1 MKKTTII
8 ITICSLSLL
17 LLGNFPNVSAQNAEK
32 KLSYNFFN
40 EYGFFVGGD
49 NGFTGVFVNNMK
61 FNKTNDILG
70 IGVGYE
76 ISSNSGQCI
85 PLFLNYRHYFNTG
98 RKVMPL
104 MNVAAGTLFNF
115 WNKDVSYYGDNGDYL
130 IRYDKG
136 NGFGL
141 YATIA
146 GGFKVAAFSFSS
158 GFFLKSSPCNSNTL
172 NGGIEVKA
180 GYTF

>member
-1 MKKTTII
+1 MKKLSSII
-8 ITICSLSLL
+8 AICSLSLL
-17 LLGNFPNVSAQNAEK
+17 LLSSFSTASAQNSDK
-32 KLSYNFFN
+32 KISYNFIN

-61 FNKTNDILG
+61 FNRTNDLLG

-76 ISSNSGQCI
+76 ISGNSGQCI
-85 PLFLNYRHYFNTG
+85 PLFLNYRHYFDRG
-98 RKVMPL
+98 KKLMPL
-104 MNVAAGTLFNF
+104 MNIGVGTLFNF
-115 WNKDVSYYGDNGDYL
+115 WNKDIWYSDGADGYYVNT
-130 IRYDKG
+130 KG

-146 GGFKVAAFSFSS
+146 GGFKVSAFSLST
-158 GFFLKSSPCNSNTL
+158 GFFLKSSPSNHNTL

>member
-1 MKKTTII
+1 M
-8 ITICSLSLL
+8 
-17 LLGNFPNVSAQNAEK
+17 P
-32 KLSYNFFN
+32 
-40 EYGFFVGGD
+40 
-49 NGFTGVFVNNMK
+49 
-61 FNKTNDILG
+61 
-70 IGVGYE
+70 
-76 ISSNSGQCI
+76 
-85 PLFLNYRHYFNTG
+85 FL
-98 RKVMPL
+98 
-104 MNVAAGTLFNF
+104 NVAAGTLFNF